1 MYLFLFR
8 EVIANL
14 KKLHAIMVHKQHGK
28 VHVFLHGNVLKATY
42 NVDSLN
48 SRYIHLHAMHYYNN
62 VIFNNE
68 IHEII

>member
-1 MYLFLFR
+1 MQVFLFR

-42 NVDSLN
+42 NVDFLN
-48 SRYIHLHAMHYYNN
+48 SRYIHLHAMYYNEN
-62 VIFNNE
+62 L
-68 IHEII
+68 